1 MGRIISDMH
10 RVSLLLI
17 LIGLTG
23 LLSGPGPRLAP
34 AVEASPACAPTRP
47 DALGPF
53 YKANAPLRAKV
64 GSGHVLTG
72 VVRSAPGCGPIAGA
86 RLEFWLAG
94 SNGQYDDDH
103 RATVLADA
111 AGAYRFES
119 NYPPPYAGRP
129 SHIHLRVSAGGHQT
143 LVTQYYPPPNSPA
156 ATFDLVLISLR

>member
-1 MGRIISDMH
+1 MGRIIPDMC
-10 RVSLLLI
+10 RFAWLAC
-17 LIGLTG
+17 LTLVVA
-23 LLSGPGPRLAP
+23 LLSGPGRDRAP
-34 AVEASPACAPTRP
+34 VVQASPACGPTRP

-53 YKANAPLRAKV
+53 YTPNAPLRAKV
-64 GSGHVLTG
+64 GSGHVLKG

-94 SNGQYDDDH
+94 PNGQYDDDR

-129 SHIHLRVSAGGHQT
+129 SHIHVRVSAERHQT
-143 LVTQYYPPPNSPA
+143 LVTQYYPPPNSTEG
-156 ATFDLVLISLR
+156 TFDLVLTPLR

>member
-1 MGRIISDMH
+1 MGRIIPDMY
-10 RVSLLLI
+10 RISLLLI
-17 LIGLTG
+17 LIVLTV
-23 LLSGPGPRLAP
+23 LLSGPEPRLAP

-64 GSGHVLTG
+64 GSGHVLKG

-94 SNGQYDDDH
+94 PNGQYDDDH

-129 SHIHLRVSAGGHQT
+129 SHIHARVSAERHQT
-143 LVTQYYPPPNSPA
+143 LVTQYYPPPNSTEG
-156 ATFDLVLISLR
+156 TFDLVLTPLR